1 MIPSTQHACN
11 DKSIVMDN
19 SACPVRSGVGR
30 AGQAGARTAGTLVGG
45 LCLDVSCQCPG
56 CETGPQFCKMLQ
68 LGKLSKGYMGS
79 SYIMTFFVFAKLFS
93 LT

>member
-1 MIPSTQHACN
+1 MPAQL
-11 DKSIVMDN
+11 
-19 SACPVRSGVGR
+19 GLGW
-30 AGQAGARTAGTLVGG
+30 AGLGKLVLGQQEPWLGG